1 MCSQAPSNPALPPD
15 LVILKLTP
23 GHDLRGLGKHGF
35 KLHQLNRV
43 FGYRRLNH
51 SADQE
56 VLLFGDG
63 GHSRPFGQQQLFGV
77 QWIQV
82 DQPRISVDV
91 RL

>member
-1 MCSQAPSNPALPPD
+1 
-15 LVILKLTP
+15 
-23 GHDLRGLGKHGF
+23 
-35 KLHQLNRV
+35 
-43 FGYRRLNH
+43 
-51 SADQE
+51 